1 MGKLHSVALN
11 RDLCVGCTNCIK
23 GCPTEAIRV
32 REGKASIDET
42 RCIDCGECIRIC
54 PHHAKGAVTDP
65 LPELAKPHPGILYSV
80 LIPPSFYAQFGSSVT
95 RPMII
100 KSLYMLGFDYV
111 YEVALGAAAS
121 SLRTKELLEE
131 KRTLAASLPPEEIS
145 SVFPMIS
152 SACPVVVRLIQMKF
166 KALIPHLVPLDAP
179 MEITARFARADIAAK
194 TGLSPDKIFNYF
206 ISPCPSKRSAALNP
220 LGQKKSDVDFVLGM
234 HEVYPAILNLV
245 EHMKENQS
253 AASASRQEVKY
264 ADYNGIQWA
273 AAGGEAQTLG
283 TDKYMAVDGIHN
295 VISILEEIENEHLSD
310 IEFIE
315 PSCCFGGCI
324 GGPLAVANPFAARVR
339 MRNVIKTAREEQAV
353 SPDQYLNPEA
363 MTPHLWEVPLPENNS
378 MRLDE
383 DISTA
388 LGKYN
393 KMEEILSTLP
403 GLDCGA
409 CGAPTCAALAED
421 IVQGNALET
430 DCIIKLKEHIRKVA
444 REINTLDL

>member
-1 MGKLHSVALN
+1 
-11 RDLCVGCTNCIK
+11 
-23 GCPTEAIRV
+23 
-32 REGKASIDET
+32 
-42 RCIDCGECIRIC
+42 
-54 PHHAKGAVTDP
+54 

-324 GGPLAVANPFAARVR
+324 GGPLAVANSFAARVR